1 MLEHSFCLGVTLKI
15 SRILA
20 IMSIFMI
27 KKVLARSNLGNGATP
42 DAPFK
47 IIQPCLC
54 QNLTETADIKV
65 VIIVSGSANTSLILY

>member
-1 MLEHSFCLGVTLKI
+1 
-15 SRILA
+15 
-20 IMSIFMI
+20 MI
-27 KKVLARSNLGNGATP
+27 KKALARSNRGNGATP

-47 IIQPCLC
+47 ITQPCLC